1 MRNRYT
7 KPPLIEAICEFQFKA
22 EGWDWT
28 VPGLLYQQISETF
41 SIKREQMALR
51 VQQSDKGETKPAMTR
66 LLQFVRQDE
75 RASVD
80 VGENILAVHHM
91 APYPGWH
98 QFKPMIASVFERYLA
113 VAHPAGLARVG
124 LRYVNRL
131 RFPDDVVDLASR
143 VNFWPSIPQG
153 LPREMN
159 AMFAR
164 VELIYGP
171 DNGLLLLTLGSAA
184 DGGFVL
190 DLDFIT
196 RTADQLRLEETLGW
210 VETAHT
216 RVEEAF
222 EASLKDS
229 VRSTFGEMVPAEEA
243 S

>member
-1 MRNRYT
+1 
-7 KPPLIEAICEFQFKA
+7 
-22 EGWDWT
+22 
-28 VPGLLYQQISETF
+28 
-41 SIKREQMALR
+41 
-51 VQQSDKGETKPAMTR
+51 
-66 LLQFVRQDE
+66 
-75 RASVD
+75 
-80 VGENILAVHHM
+80 
-91 APYPGWH
+91 
-98 QFKPMIASVFERYLA
+98 
-113 VAHPAGLARVG
+113 
-124 LRYVNRL
+124 
-131 RFPDDVVDLASR
+131 
-143 VNFWPSIPQG
+143 
-153 LPREMN
+153 MN